1 MGFLFVWYL
10 DLALTIRRN
19 TKDGPT
25 AAEVWNQYISTGTL
39 PFFFR
44 TRPLLN
50 ASIISGIGIL
60 ILISASLPS
69 LIYTGQLFSN
79 LDKIGWFLIGLGLS
93 MTSGGLFKLF
103 LATKKRNDNG

>member
-1 MGFLFVWYL
+1 MGFGFVWYL
-10 DLALTIRRN
+10 DLIFTIMRN

-25 AAEVWNQYISTGTL
+25 AAEVLNQYIRTGTL

-60 ILISASLPS
+60 ILISALLPS
-69 LIYTGQLFSN
+69 LIYTGQLFSDLN
-79 LDKIGWFLIGLGLS
+79 KIEWFLIGLGLS

-103 LATKKRNDNG
+103 LATKEINDNG